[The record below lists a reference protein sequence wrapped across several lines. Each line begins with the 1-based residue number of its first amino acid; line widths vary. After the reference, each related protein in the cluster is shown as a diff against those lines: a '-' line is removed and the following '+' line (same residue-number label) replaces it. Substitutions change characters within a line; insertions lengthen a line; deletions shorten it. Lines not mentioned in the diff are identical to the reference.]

1 VPKYTVYKQYK
12 FGTSGYETWD
22 QKGHSLEYLVYPDNV
37 SESMCIDELS
47 LSKGE
52 LYTFVTSK
60 KTGVKNKKSLVAV
73 INGTDAETISKV
85 LLKIPESTRLQVKE
99 TSMDMARN
107 MESAI
112 TQCFTQSTIVKDRFH
127 VVRLVMDAVQQVR
140 IKQRWQAI
148 EDENEAIAK
157 AKKEGQKY
165 IPSIC
170 SNGDTLKELLARS
183 RYLLYS
189 YEKDWTVKQNARA
202 TILFEK
208 YPEIKTAYDT
218 GIAFRNIY
226 AHNNKELA
234 SVALDDW
241 VKDAQEMEINNFQ
254 TAANSIQY
262 HKEGI
267 LNYFDNQSTNANA
280 ESFNAKVK
288 LFRSNC
294 RGVADIK
301 FFLFRIQQL
310 FA

>member
-1 VPKYTVYKQYK
+1 
-12 FGTSGYETWD
+12 
-22 QKGHSLEYLVYPDNV
+22 
-37 SESMCIDELS
+37 MCIDELS

-60 KTGVKNKKSLVAV
+60 KTGTKNKKSLVAV
-73 INGTDAETISKV
+73 INGTDSDTISKV
-85 LLKIPESTRLQVKE
+85 LLKIPESKRLQVKE

-112 TQCFTQSTIVKDRFH
+112 NQCFTKSTIVKDRFH
-127 VVRLVMDAVQQVR
+127 VVKLVMDAVQQVR

-148 EDENEAIAK
+148 EDENTAIAK
-157 AKKEGQKY
+157 AKKEGKKY
-165 IPSIC
+165 EPSVC
-170 SNGDTLKELLARS
+170 SNSDTLKELLARS

-189 YEKDWTVKQNARA
+189 YDKNWTVKQRTRA

-208 YPEIKTAYDT
+208 YPTIKTAYDT

-226 AHNNKELA
+226 TNKTKEQA
-234 SVALDDW
+234 SKALDQW
-241 VKDAQEMEINNFQ
+241 ISDAQKMEINNFQ
-254 TAANSIQY
+254 TAANSIEY
-262 HKEGI
+262 HKDGI
-267 LNYFDNQSTNANA
+267 LNYFDNLSTNGNA

-294 RGVADIK
+294 RGVSDIK